1 MSLYRNKRKTLREL
15 EVIVERARRRG
26 KRIVLANGCF
36 DLLHVGHVRYL
47 EGARRL
53 GDLLIVAV
61 NNDATVKRLKGPGRP
76 LVKQQ
81 DRVALISAVGCVD
94 YVTVFGEPTV
104 KRLLKTLRPHV
115 HAKGSDYTKDTVPER
130 EVVRSYGGR
139 VAIVGGPKVQSTSE
153 LIKRIRR
160 FSVHSSQFMDREP

>member
-1 MSLYRNKRKTLREL
+1 MSLYRNKRKTLRQL
-15 EVIVERARRRG
+15 KAIVERLRRQG

-47 EGARRL
+47 EGAGRL

-61 NNDATVKRLKGPGRP
+61 NNDAMVRRLKGPGRP
-76 LVKQQ
+76 LMKQQ
-81 DRVALISAVGCVD
+81 DRVALVSAVDGVD
-94 YVTVFGEPTV
+94 YVTVFGEPTAE
-104 KRLLKTLRPHV
+104 RLLQVLRPHV

-139 VAIVGGPKVQSTSE
+139 VAIVGGPKVRSTSE
-153 LIKRIRR
+153 LIRRIKNL
-160 FSVHSSQFMDREP
+160 

>member
-1 MSLYRNKRKTLREL
+1 MSLYRNKRKTLRQL
-15 EVIVERARRRG
+15 KAIVERLRRQG

-47 EGARRL
+47 EGAGRL

-61 NNDATVKRLKGPGRP
+61 NNDAMVRRLKGPGRP
-76 LVKQQ
+76 LMKQQ
-81 DRVALISAVGCVD
+81 DRVALVSAVGGVD

-104 KRLLKTLRPHV
+104 ERLLQVLRPHV

-139 VAIVGGPKVQSTSE
+139 VAIVGGPKVQSTRD
-153 LIKRIRR
+153 LIKKIKAQHR
-160 FSVHSSQFMDREP
+160 S

>member
-1 MSLYRNKRKTLREL
+1 MNREPVVNRHKLKTLKQL
-15 EVIVERARRRG
+15 KAIVERLRRRG

-36 DLLHVGHVRYL
+36 DLLHVGHIRYL
-47 EGARRL
+47 EGAGRL

-61 NNDATVKRLKGPGRP
+61 NNDATVRRLKGPGRP
-76 LVKQQ
+76 LMKRQ
-81 DRVALISAVGCVD
+81 DRVALVSAVGGVD

-104 KRLLKTLRPHV
+104 ERLLQVLRPHV

-139 VAIVGGPKVQSTSE
+139 VAIVGGPKVQSTTE
-153 LIKRIRR
+153 LIRRIKNL
-160 FSVHSSQFMDREP
+160 

>member
-1 MSLYRNKRKTLREL
+1 MSLYRNKRKTLRQL
-15 EVIVERARRRG
+15 KAIVERLRRQG

-47 EGARRL
+47 EGAGRL

-61 NNDATVKRLKGPGRP
+61 NNDAMVRRLKGPGRP
-76 LVKQQ
+76 LMKQQ
-81 DRVALISAVGCVD
+81 DRVALVSAVGGVD

-104 KRLLKTLRPHV
+104 ERLLQVLRPHV

-139 VAIVGGPKVQSTSE
+139 VAIVGGPKVQSTRD
-153 LIKRIRR
+153 LIRR
-160 FSVHSSQFMDREP
+160 IKNL

>member
-1 MSLYRNKRKTLREL
+1 MSLYRNKRKTLRQL
-15 EVIVERARRRG
+15 KAIVERLRRQG

-47 EGARRL
+47 EGAGRL

-61 NNDATVKRLKGPGRP
+61 NNDAMVRRLKGPGRP
-76 LVKQQ
+76 LMKQQ
-81 DRVALISAVGCVD
+81 DRVALVSAVGGVD

-104 KRLLKTLRPHV
+104 ERLLQVLRPHV

-139 VAIVGGPKVQSTSE
+139 VAIVGGPKVRSTSE
-153 LIKRIRR
+153 LIRRIKNL
-160 FSVHSSQFMDREP
+160 

>member
-1 MSLYRNKRKTLREL
+1 MSLYRNKRKTLRQL
-15 EVIVERARRRG
+15 KAIVERLRRQG

-47 EGARRL
+47 EGAGRL

-61 NNDATVKRLKGPGRP
+61 NNDAMVRRLKGPGRP
-76 LVKQQ
+76 LMKQQ
-81 DRVALISAVGCVD
+81 DRVALVSAVDGVD
-94 YVTVFGEPTV
+94 YVTVFGEPTAE
-104 KRLLKTLRPHV
+104 RLLQVLRPHV

-139 VAIVGGPKVQSTSE
+139 VAIVGGPKVQSTRD
-153 LIKRIRR
+153 LIKKIKAQHR
-160 FSVHSSQFMDREP
+160 S